1 MKILLSGFGGFM
13 GKEVIKLAEKN
24 YLNASVTMGVDAFF
38 NEQSEIPCVK
48 TFNEATTNVDLIVD
62 FSHHTVIKE
71 LLEFAVKN
79 NIPAVI
85 ATTGHTEEE
94 KALIYNASKSIPVFY
109 AANYSIGVS
118 LLVNLAKITAKTM
131 MGADIEIIEAHHNR
145 KVDAPSGTAL
155 MLFEGIKEVLP
166 NSFAV
171 MGRSGSS
178 KRTENEIGIHSLR
191 MGNVVGEHEV
201 IVSTANQTITLKHEA
216 HNRSL
221 FAEGAI
227 VAGDFLLKQG
237 VGLYNMKDLLKD

>member
-13 GKEVIKLAEKN
+13 GKEVVKLAQNN
-24 YLNASVTMGVDAFF
+24 YLNASITMGVDAFF
-38 NEQSEIPCVK
+38 NEPSEIPCVK
-48 TFNEATTNVDLIVD
+48 TFLEASTDVDLIVD
-62 FSHHTVIKE
+62 FSHHTVVKE

-94 KALIYNASKSIPVFY
+94 KELIYSASKSIPVFY

-131 MGADIEIIEAHHNR
+131 TGADIEIVEIHHNR
-145 KVDAPSGTAL
+145 KIDAPSGTAL
-155 MLFEGIKEVLP
+155 MLYEGIKEVLP

-178 KRTENEIGIHSLR
+178 KRVANEIGIHSLR
-191 MGNVVGEHEV
+191 MGNVVGEHQV

-221 FAEGAI
+221 FAEGALT
-227 VAGDFLLKQG
+227 AGDFLIKQTA
-237 VGLYNMKDLLKD
+237 GLYNMKDLLKD